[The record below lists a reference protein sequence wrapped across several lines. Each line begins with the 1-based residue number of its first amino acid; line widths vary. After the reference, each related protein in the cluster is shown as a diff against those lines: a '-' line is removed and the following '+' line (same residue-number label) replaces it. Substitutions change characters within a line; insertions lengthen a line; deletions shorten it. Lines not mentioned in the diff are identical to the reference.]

1 MTGIRMPDPAND
13 VAEIVREIWLA
24 ELAVEDVDV
33 TDNFFALG
41 GESIGAAA
49 VVTAVNRRL
58 DVAIRLKDF
67 YLDATLGAL
76 TAHALRE
83 RAAPSA
89 DRSARR
95 MTTRPDSSPDGPR
108 RASLAQEWNLLF
120 TERPSQADAEPFLVQ
135 QALRLRGP
143 LHIPKIQRALD
154 RVADRHELL
163 RATFRRSGD
172 EAFLD
177 IAPTH
182 RFALQTFDLG
192 NGSQRAR
199 IRTEADRAFDRYAAP
214 MARCQLFSLSPEDH
228 VLLFVL
234 DHVIADGFSLDILLH
249 DFSEIYA
256 GNELPPVA
264 TPFTAWAASQRRSAA
279 DPTSVK
285 SYWRD
290 RLGSDPAI
298 TSAPFTDYR
307 HPAKEKPDS
316 TPITLAASEIAAV
329 RNAAR
334 SRNLTVYS
342 LVLGS
347 FLVSLRARVRERE
360 FCIVTT
366 TANRTGETADTF
378 GPLAHDIY
386 VPVDLTT
393 ERDLSESAEYAHQS
407 TAESLTHALV
417 PNTAIAEMLW
427 PDAGPE
433 VHLLPSF
440 YFSANRS
447 WTGRFHLTGIH
458 SEDIRFAPQTPMPGL
473 ECTLTDSGQKM
484 VLTLGHLADS
494 FPPGYVHTLGREVIE
509 RILALPLD

>member
-1 MTGIRMPDPAND
+1 MRESADD
-13 VAEIVREIWLA
+13 VAGIVRDIWLA
-24 ELAVEDVDV
+24 ELAVDDVDV

-41 GESIGAAA
+41 GELIGAAA
-49 VVTAVNRRL
+49 VVTTLNRRL
-58 DVAIRLKDF
+58 GVTIRLKDF

-83 RAAPSA
+83 WGTSRE
-89 DRSARR
+89 DRSADPR
-95 MTTRPDSSPDGPR
+95 TTPLATLQDGPR
-108 RASLAQEWNLLF
+108 RASLAQEWNLMF
-120 TERPSQADAEPFLVQ
+120 TERASQADAEPFLVQ

-143 LHIPKIQRALD
+143 LILTKIQRTLD
-154 RVADRHELL
+154 GVADRHELL

-172 EAFLD
+172 SAFLD

-192 NGSQRAR
+192 EDAQRAR

-214 MARCQLFSLSPEDH
+214 MARCQLFSLSPNDH

-234 DHVIADGFSLDILLH
+234 DHIIADGFSLDILLH
-249 DFSEIYA
+249 DFSEIYK
-256 GNELPPVA
+256 GSELPPVT
-264 TPFTAWAASQRRSAA
+264 TPFTTWAANQRRSAA
-279 DPTSVK
+279 DPAAVE

-290 RLGSDPAI
+290 KLGSEP
-298 TSAPFTDYR
+298 TSTSTPFTHYR
-307 HPAKEKPDS
+307 HPEQEKPES
-316 TPITLAASEIAAV
+316 ISITLAASETAAL

-347 FLVSLRARVRERE
+347 FLVSLRDRVRQRR
-360 FCIVTT
+360 FCVVTT

-386 VPVDLTT
+386 VPVDLTVD
-393 ERDLSESAEYAHQS
+393 RDLSESAAYAQQS

-440 YFSANRS
+440 YFSANRA
-447 WTGRFHLTGIH
+447 WTGRFQLSGVH

-473 ECTLTDSGQKM
+473 ECTLTNSGQQM
-484 VLTLGHLADS
+484 VLTLGYLADS
-494 FPPGYVHTLGREVIE
+494 FPPGYVHTLGREVVE
-509 RILALPLD
+509 RVLADYPG

>member
-1 MTGIRMPDPAND
+1 MRDPADD

-24 ELAVEDVDV
+24 ELAVDDVDV

-49 VVTAVNRRL
+49 VVTTVNRRL
-58 DVAIRLKDF
+58 GVAVRLKDF

-83 RAAPSA
+83 SGTSHA
-89 DRSARR
+89 DRSADQ
-95 MTTRPDSSPDGPR
+95 MTTHPDTFQDGPR
-108 RASLAQEWNLLF
+108 RASLAQEWNLMF
-120 TERPSQADAEPFLVQ
+120 TERASQADAEPFLVQ

-143 LHIPKIQRALD
+143 LDSTKIQRTLD
-154 RVADRHELL
+154 GMADRHELL

-172 EAFLD
+172 SAFLD

-192 NGSQRAR
+192 EGAQRAR
-199 IRTEADRAFDRYAAP
+199 MRTEADRAFDRYAAP
-214 MARCQLFSLSPEDH
+214 MARCQLFSLSPNDH

-234 DHVIADGFSLDILLH
+234 DHIIADGFSLDILLH
-249 DFSEIYA
+249 DFSEIYE
-256 GNELPPVA
+256 GNELPPVT
-264 TPFTAWAASQRRSAA
+264 TPFTAWAASQRRCAA
-279 DPTSVK
+279 DPAAVE

-290 RLGSDPAI
+290 RLGSDPTI
-298 TSAPFTDYR
+298 TSTPFTDYR
-307 HPAKEKPDS
+307 HPAEEKPECTS
-316 TPITLAASEIAAV
+316 ITLAASETAAV
-329 RNAAR
+329 RDAAR
-334 SRNLTVYS
+334 GRNLTVYS

-347 FLVSLRARVRERE
+347 FLVSLRDRVRERE

-366 TANRTGETADTF
+366 MANRTGETADTF

-386 VPVDLTT
+386 VPVDLTAD
-393 ERDLSESAEYAHQS
+393 RDLSASAAYAQQS

-427 PDAGPE
+427 PGAGPE
-433 VHLLPSF
+433 MHLLPSF
-440 YFSANRS
+440 YFSANRA
-447 WTGRFHLTGIH
+447 WTGRFQLTGVH
-458 SEDIRFAPQTPMPGL
+458 SEDLRFAPQTPMPGL
-473 ECTLTDSGQKM
+473 ECTLTDSGRQM
-484 VLTLGHLADS
+484 VLTLGYLADS

-509 RILALPLD
+509 RILADHPD